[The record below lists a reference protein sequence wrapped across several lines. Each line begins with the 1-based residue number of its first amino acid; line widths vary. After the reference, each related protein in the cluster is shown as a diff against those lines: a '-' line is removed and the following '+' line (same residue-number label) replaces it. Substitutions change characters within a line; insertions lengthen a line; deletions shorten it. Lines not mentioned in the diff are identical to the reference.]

1 MALRKKP
8 TTARDLPSRLEVNAD
23 VDIHKGDYHI
33 RLVPEKPE
41 IFGTSTS
48 FIPSIDSHFLVAAN
62 AMTSV
67 LWSLYLWYEVW
78 IVRRTQEIAGYIVW
92 RLWMSVAGEMGVLI
106 PDLFVSFEVIFA
118 FLFKKKTQ
126 THRYRL
132 LGNAAPSV
140 DIAIPCCGED
150 PDIVMDTIAAAA
162 SQDYPTHR
170 FRIFVL
176 DDKKDA
182 FLEQLVRDFQS
193 KKERP
198 LITYLARPKSQGIR
212 HYYKGG
218 NLRYGY
224 EVSNDLDQGSEY
236 FAALDADMITE
247 PDWLRRVVPH
257 LILHDSLALACP
269 PQVVELPT
277 QQFSGNIDADSIS
290 TTSRTGIR

>member
-8 TTARDLPSRLEVNAD
+8 TIERDLASRFEFNAD

-33 RLVPEKPE
+33 RRVPEKPE
-41 IFGTSTS
+41 FFRNSTL
-48 FIPSIDSHFLVAAN
+48 FIPNIDSPFLVAAN
-62 AMTSV
+62 AMALV
-67 LWSLYLWYEVW
+67 LWSIYIWYEIWV
-78 IVRRTQEIAGYIVW
+78 VRRTQEVAGYILW
-92 RLWMSVAGEMGVLI
+92 HLWMCVAGEMGVLI
-106 PDLFVSFEVIFA
+106 PDLFVSFEVIFP
-118 FLFKKKTQ
+118 FFFKKETQ

-132 LGNAAPSV
+132 LGNAAPFV

-150 PDIVMDTIAAAA
+150 PDIVMDTIIAAA

-182 FLEQLVRDFQS
+182 LLEQLVRDFQS

-212 HYYKGG
+212 HHYKGG

-236 FAALDADMITE
+236 FAALDADMVTE

-269 PQVVELPT
+269 PQVVELLS
-277 QQFSGNIDADSIS
+277 QDFSGNIDTDSIS
-290 TTSRTGIR
+290 TTSRTVIR

>member
-8 TTARDLPSRLEVNAD
+8 ITESNRPSTLEFNAD

-33 RLVPEKPE
+33 RPVPEVPGWFK
-41 IFGTSTS
+41 TSTS
-48 FIPSIDSHFLVAAN
+48 FIPDIESPFLVAAN
-62 AMTSV
+62 AIALV
-67 LWSLYLWYEVW
+67 LWSLYFWYEIWV
-78 IVRRTQEIAGYIVW
+78 VRRTQETAGCILW
-92 RLWMSVAGEMGVLI
+92 RLWVSVAGEMGLLI
-106 PDLFVSFEVIFA
+106 HESVVPFEVIFA
-118 FLFKKKTQ
+118 FIFKEKTQ

-132 LGNAAPSV
+132 LGKAAPSV

-150 PDIVMDTIAAAA
+150 PDVVMDTIIAAA

-170 FRIFVL
+170 FRVFVL

-182 FLEQLVRDFQS
+182 FLEERVRDFQS

-224 EVSNDLDQGSEY
+224 EVSNNLDQGSEY

-257 LILHDSLALACP
+257 LILHDNLALACP
-269 PQVVELPT
+269 PQVFESQLNSSAAILTPT
-277 QQFSGNIDADSIS
+277 AFLQHPG
-290 TTSRTGIR
+290 R